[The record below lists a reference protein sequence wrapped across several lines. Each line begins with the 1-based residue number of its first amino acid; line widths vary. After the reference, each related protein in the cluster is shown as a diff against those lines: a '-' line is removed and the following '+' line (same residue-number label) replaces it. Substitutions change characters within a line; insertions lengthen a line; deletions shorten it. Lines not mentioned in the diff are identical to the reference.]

1 MHGVWY
7 GSDKDTNN
15 EAECQAL
22 VNLLET
28 LAGGSWLQGA
38 SEILI
43 VGNSQLIN
51 TLLHVAHGLAR
62 PVYFWL

>member
-1 MHGVWY
+1 VHGVWY
-7 GSDKDTNN
+7 GSEKDTNN

-28 LAGGSWLQGA
+28 LASGSWTQGV

-43 VGNSQLIN
+43 VGDS
-51 TLLHVAHGLAR
+51 
-62 PVYFWL
+62 